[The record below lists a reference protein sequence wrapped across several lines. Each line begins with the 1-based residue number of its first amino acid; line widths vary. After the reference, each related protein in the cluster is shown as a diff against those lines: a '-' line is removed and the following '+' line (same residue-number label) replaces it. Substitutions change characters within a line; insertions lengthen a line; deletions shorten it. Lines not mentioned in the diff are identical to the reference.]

1 MTKTADGNNSEESKI
16 VIRDRRRI
24 DPETGV
30 ARQVDAAN
38 VGGTEAKKSSPS
50 GKTVGAPPSSKTP
63 GKTAAAAAVDGKAK
77 ASASAL
83 AGEEVATLTAKLAE
97 RTSDLQRVTA
107 EYANYRKR
115 VDRDRQVASEKATA
129 ALLTALLPVL
139 DDLDRARAHGDLTG
153 AFGAVAEQLITVL
166 TKHGLAPFGEAGE
179 PFDPSYHEAVMHMV
193 SEDVSE
199 PTCVEV
205 LRKGYLMGD
214 KLLRAAM
221 VSVADPSEQ
230 MAAAGTGAAGAS
242 AESVRDADEAAGAAA
257 VD

>member
-1 MTKTADGNNSEESKI
+1 MTKTTDGNSEESKI

-30 ARQVDAAN
+30 ARQVKTTS
-38 VGGTEAKKSSPS
+38 VGTEAKASVP
-50 GKTVGAPPSSKTP
+50 TEVET
-63 GKTAAAAAVDGKAK
+63 TAAGGKAK
-77 ASASAL
+77 ASDP
-83 AGEEVATLTAKLAE
+83 AGDPVAQVTEATAKLAE

-115 VDRDRQVASEKATA
+115 VDRDRQVAGDKATA
-129 ALLTALLPVL
+129 TLLTALLPVL

-153 AFGAVAEQLITVL
+153 AFGAVAEQLVAVL
-166 TKHGLAPFGEAGE
+166 TKQGLAAFGEPGE
-179 PFDPSYHEAVMHMV
+179 PFDPSFHEAVMHTV

-205 LRKGYLMGD
+205 LRRGYMMGE

-221 VSVADPSEQ
+221 VAVADPSEQ
-230 MAAAGTGAAGAS
+230 AAAEGTMDT
-242 AESVRDADEAAGAAA
+242 ESTSDADEAAGAA